1 MKNRILKAAPDVAV
15 SAALR
20 KLRRF
25 LDASEPRL
33 VYFLVNLWHNQERA
47 ITYKELRE
55 AILAGTLSTEYLEQW
70 HEDYARF
77 VIQRLQ
83 PAWEKAMEA
92 AAAEYAKKFPEWQFN
107 PAAEEVVNW
116 CNTRGADFVTNV
128 SQTQIDALKALIT
141 KANALHDMSAD
152 ELARAIR
159 PMVGLTLQ
167 QAEAAMRYRDNLLS
181 NGVSQKRTLDLT
193 TRYAAR
199 MHRYR
204 GYNIARTEL
213 AFGYN
218 KGMLEATKQAQ
229 EAGYLGETVKV
240 WCTAD
245 DERRCKVCGGLE
257 GKTIAMNEDFDFYTK
272 LQHANPGIKQTPPAH
287 PSCRCTV
294 LYKEVS
300 PPTFMSP
307 AKRH

>member
-1 MKNRILKAAPDVAV
+1 MAEIEKSNARAMHI
-15 SAALR
+15 ALR
-20 KLRRF
+20 KLRTF

-33 VYFLVNLWHNQERA
+33 VYFLTNLWHAQGRA

-55 AILAGTLSTEYLEQW
+55 AILAGLLDAAYLEQW

-77 VIQRLQ
+77 VVQYLQ
-83 PAWEKAMEA
+83 PAWEEAMKA
-92 AAAEYAKKFPEWQFN
+92 AAAEIAAKHPEWTYK
-107 PAAEEVVNW
+107 PAAEGVEHW
-116 CNTRGADFVTNV
+116 MRTRAADFVTNV
-128 SQTQIDALKALIT
+128 SQTQIDGLRALIT
-141 KANALHDMSAD
+141 KASTLHDMSVD
-152 ELARAIR
+152 ELSRAIR

-167 QAEAAMRYRDNLLS
+167 QSEAAMNYFTKLRE
-181 NGVSQKRTLDLT
+181 NGVKPERAKDLT
-193 TRYAAR
+193 IRYSAR

-229 EAGYLGETVKV
+229 EEGYLGKMVKV

-245 DERRCKVCGGLE
+245 DERVCHICGGLE
-257 GKTIAMNEDFDFYTK
+257 GKTIAMDEDFDFKTK
-272 LQHANPGIKQTPPAH
+272 LEAANPGIKQTPPAH

-294 LYKEVS
+294 LYQEVER
-300 PPTFMSP
+300 PTQMTP

>member
-1 MKNRILKAAPDVAV
+1 MAV
-15 SAALR
+15 IEKSNARAMHIALR
-20 KLRRF
+20 KLRTF

-33 VYFLVNLWHNQERA
+33 VYFLTNLWHAQGRA

-55 AILAGTLSTEYLEQW
+55 AILAGVLDAAYLEQW

-77 VIQRLQ
+77 VVQYLQ
-83 PAWEKAMEA
+83 PAWEEAMKA
-92 AAAEYAKKFPEWQFN
+92 AAAEIAAKHPEWTYK
-107 PAAEEVVNW
+107 PAAEGVEHW
-116 CNTRGADFVTNV
+116 MRTRAADFVTNV
-128 SQTQIDALKALIT
+128 SQTQIDGLRALIT
-141 KANALHDMSAD
+141 KASTLHDMSVD
-152 ELARAIR
+152 ELSRAIR

-167 QAEAAMRYRDNLLS
+167 QSEAAMNYFTKLKE
-181 NGVSQKRTLDLT
+181 NGVKAERAKDLT
-193 TRYAAR
+193 IRYSAR

-229 EAGYLGETVKV
+229 EEGYLGKMVKV

-245 DERRCKVCGGLE
+245 DERVCHICGGLE
-257 GKTIAMNEDFDFYTK
+257 GKTIAMDEDFDFKTK
-272 LQHANPGIKQTPPAH
+272 LEAANPGIKQTPPAH

-294 LYKEVS
+294 LYQEVER
-300 PPTFMSP
+300 PTQMSP

>member
-1 MKNRILKAAPDVAV
+1 MAV
-15 SAALR
+15 IEKSNARAMHIALR
-20 KLRRF
+20 KLRTF

-33 VYFLVNLWHNQERA
+33 VYFLTNLWHAQGRA

-55 AILAGTLSTEYLEQW
+55 AILAGVLDAAYLEQW

-77 VIQRLQ
+77 VVQYLQ
-83 PAWEKAMEA
+83 PAWEEAMKA
-92 AAAEYAKKFPEWQFN
+92 AAAEIAAKHPEWTYK
-107 PAAEEVVNW
+107 PAAEGVEHW
-116 CNTRGADFVTNV
+116 MRTRAADFVTNV
-128 SQTQIDALKALIT
+128 SQTQIDGLRALIT
-141 KANALHDMSAD
+141 KASTLHDMSVD
-152 ELARAIR
+152 ELSRAIR

-167 QAEAAMRYRDNLLS
+167 QSEAAMNYFTKLKE
-181 NGVSQKRTLDLT
+181 NGVKPERAKDLT
-193 TRYAAR
+193 IRYSAR

-229 EAGYLGETVKV
+229 EEGYLGKMVKV

-245 DERRCKVCGGLE
+245 DERVCHICGGLE
-257 GKTIAMNEDFDFYTK
+257 GKTIAMDEDFDFKTK
-272 LQHANPGIKQTPPAH
+272 LEAANPGIKQTPPAH

-294 LYKEVS
+294 LYQEVER
-300 PPTFMSP
+300 PTQMSP

>member
-1 MKNRILKAAPDVAV
+1 MAEIEKSNARAMHI
-15 SAALR
+15 ALR
-20 KLRRF
+20 KLRSF

-33 VYFLVNLWHNQERA
+33 VYFLTNLWHAQGRA

-55 AILAGTLSTEYLEQW
+55 AILAGVLDAAYLEQW

-77 VIQRLQ
+77 VVRYLQ
-83 PAWEKAMEA
+83 PAWEEAMKA
-92 AAAEYAKKFPEWQFN
+92 AAVEIAAKHPEWTYK
-107 PAAEEVVNW
+107 PAAEGVEHW
-116 CNTRGADFVTNV
+116 MRTRAADFVTNV
-128 SQTQIDALKALIT
+128 SQTQINGLRALIT
-141 KANALHDMSAD
+141 KASTLHDMSVD
-152 ELARAIR
+152 ELSRAIR

-167 QAEAAMRYRDNLLS
+167 QSEAAMNYFTKLKE
-181 NGVSQKRTLDLT
+181 NGVKPERAKDLT
-193 TRYAAR
+193 IRYSAR

-229 EAGYLGETVKV
+229 EEGYLGKMVKV

-245 DERRCKVCGGLE
+245 DERVCHICGGLE
-257 GKTIAMNEDFDFYTK
+257 GKTIAMDEDFDFNTK
-272 LQHANPGIKQTPPAH
+272 LEAANPGIKQTPPAH

-294 LYKEVS
+294 LYREIE
-300 PPTFMSP
+300 PPTF
-307 AKRH
+307 KKQ